1 MFRIPE
7 YGKVKKRLAAQIGD
21 DRAFRAYVAMLYETI
36 QNVSRLTDVDIYG
49 FYEGAVSA
57 QNNLLKMFQS
67 IPQNGKDMG
76 EKMFN
81 ASMWLFEKGYNKA
94 VLIGSDSP
102 DLPIEYIKDAFIKLD
117 FYKLVIGPAKDGG
130 YYLIGMNMPL
140 DVIFK
145 GIKWGSNSVL
155 KDTISIAEDKGIGY
169 FLLSQW
175 YDIDDIESLKQWKN
189 QQLRNSFLP

>member
-1 MFRIPE
+1 
-7 YGKVKKRLAAQIGD
+7 
-21 DRAFRAYVAMLYETI
+21 
-36 QNVSRLTDVDIYG
+36 
-49 FYEGAVSA
+49 
-57 QNNLLKMFQS
+57 
-67 IPQNGKDMG
+67 
-76 EKMFN
+76 
-81 ASMWLFEKGYNKA
+81 
-94 VLIGSDSP
+94 
-102 DLPIEYIKDAFIKLD
+102 
-117 FYKLVIGPAKDGG
+117 
-130 YYLIGMNMPL
+130 MPL